1 MLARAFE
8 RLEPLFMETVLPKEG
23 HGLLASEEEWS
34 SLLESLPEC
43 ANEVRLNLAK
53 HWTTSTT
60 SPQEKW
66 IELKK
71 HIAAFKKKIVQNN
84 KSAKTLS
91 AKDRELLET
100 WPVEVVFL
108 HTYPKL
114 DVEVSK
120 KRNHLLKSP
129 FCVHPKT
136 GRVCVPIT
144 DIKTFD
150 PFSVPTLPQIVQE
163 LDKAVDED
171 KSNRPEWYKTS
182 LRKYFEPLKQDFLDP
197 IQAAC
202 RLSNRNAKDKEAAVN
217 VEF

>member
-8 RLEPLFMETVLPKEG
+8 RLEPLFIETVLPKKG

-34 SLLESLPEC
+34 ALLETLPDS
-43 ANEVRLNLAK
+43 AKDVRDNLSRLWA
-53 HWTTSTT
+53 TSIK
-60 SPQEKW
+60 PPKEKW

-71 HIAAFKKKIVQNN
+71 HIQVFTKKNGN
-84 KSAKTLS
+84 KAAKTLS
-91 AKDRELLET
+91 SKEREILET
-100 WPVEVVFL
+100 WPVEVVFR

-144 DIKTFD
+144 DIATFD
-150 PFSVPTLPQIVQE
+150 PFQVPTLPQIVKE
-163 LDKAVDED
+163 LDNASDNEEM
-171 KSNRPEWYKTS
+171 SNRPDWYKTS
-182 LRKYFEPLKQDFLDP
+182 LRAYFEPLKKDFLEP
-197 IQAAC
+197 IQASC
-202 RLSNRNAKDKEAAVN
+202 RLSDRDAKDRDAAVN
-217 VEF
+217 IDF